1 MPFRLILLIALISI
15 ACQRPPRTLDLQGHR
30 GARGLYPENSL
41 EGFAAALAI
50 PEVSTLELD
59 VVVSADRKLIISHEP
74 WMNTVICVVD
84 SGLTAENEHS
94 FNLFQMSAD
103 SISQYDCGSL
113 GNPRFPKQHKQA
125 TKKPLFSELIE
136 MLGEN
141 KNWIQLNIETKS
153 APEGDGIFH
162 PHPKEFVDILVK
174 ELQAADNAYPEYDL
188 WNKVT
193 IQSFDPRTLREMR
206 KLHLG
211 AKLCLL
217 TEDDR
222 GPAELMDELGFP
234 ADVFSPREDLVT
246 TEIISW
252 CHFRGIPIIPWTVND
267 TSRMQE
273 LVDLGVDGL
282 ISDYPDRFKA
292 LVY

>member
-1 MPFRLILLIALISI
+1 MRFTPLLLIALVFT

-74 WMNTVICVVD
+74 WMNGAICGVD
-84 SGLTAENEHS
+84 SSLVAEDES
-94 FNLFQMSAD
+94 RYNLFQMSAD
-103 SISQYDCGSL
+103 SIGLYDCGSL
-113 GNPRFPKQHKQA
+113 GNPRFPGQKKQR
-125 TKKPLFSELIE
+125 TKKPLFSELID

-174 ELQAADNAYPEYDL
+174 EIQGADAAYPNYDL

-211 AKLCLL
+211 AKLSLL
-217 TEDDR
+217 TEEDR
-222 GPAELMDELGFP
+222 DPAELMDELGFP

-246 TEIISW
+246 SEMISW
-252 CHFRGIPIIPWTVND
+252 CHFRGIPVIPWTVND
-267 TSRMQE
+267 TTRMQE

-282 ISDYPDRFKA
+282 ISDYPDRFES
-292 LVY
+292 LIY